1 MEFIFIVYLI
11 FYLYSLIHIFYQQS
25 VRPILG
31 MKGRLLFLPFALKEN
46 SKIGGG
52 TLSKIYV
59 LDTNVLLQDPYAIF
73 TFEDN
78 EVVIPAVVLEEVDSK
93 KRYMDEVG
101 RNARMVSKLID
112 GFRKN
117 GKLHEKIM
125 LENGGVLRIEL
136 NHRSFHQLQEI
147 FVEKTNDNRI
157 LAVAKNLLLEEQSKE
172 NGRPVILVSKDALVR
187 VKADVIGL
195 EAEDFLSD
203 RVVEI
208 DHIYTGFFDFYINSE
223 LLNRFYEKG
232 ELRVSELT
240 NHPFYPNQFII
251 LKDALG
257 SSASAIG
264 IVDHSGQK
272 VKKLIFNHE
281 HIWGIRSRNAQQT
294 MALELLLREDI
305 PLVTLTGKAGTGK
318 TLLAL
323 AAGLMQTEDLGR
335 YKKLLVAR
343 PIVPVGKD
351 IGYLPGEKQ
360 EKLRPWMQP
369 IFDNLEYLFNTKK
382 PGELDAILAGMGS
395 IEVEALTYIRGRSI
409 PDQFIIIDEAQN
421 LTKHEV
427 KTILTRVGERSKI
440 VLMGDP
446 EQIDHPYLD
455 EYNNGLTYVVEKFKD
470 QKAAGHVRL
479 IKGERSG
486 LAQLAADIL

>member
-1 MEFIFIVYLI
+1 
-11 FYLYSLIHIFYQQS
+11 
-25 VRPILG
+25 
-31 MKGRLLFLPFALKEN
+31 
-46 SKIGGG
+46 
-52 TLSKIYV
+52 
-59 LDTNVLLQDPYAIF
+59 LQDPNSIF
-73 TFEDN
+73 SFEEN

-93 KRYMDEVG
+93 KRYMDEIG
-101 RNARMVSKLID
+101 RNARQVSKLID
-112 GFRKN
+112 QLRET
-117 GKLHEKIM
+117 GKLHEKIP
-125 LENGGVLRIEL
+125 LPNGGSLRIEL

-157 LAVAKNLLLEEQSKE
+157 LAVAKNLSLEEQTKE
-172 NGRPVILVSKDALVR
+172 NGRAVILVSKDTLVR
-187 VKADVIGL
+187 VKADAIGL
-195 EAEDFLSD
+195 IAEDFLSD

-208 DHIYTGFFDFYINSE
+208 DHIYSGFLDMYISNE
-223 LLNRFYEKG
+223 NLNRFYEKN
-232 ELRVSELT
+232 ELILSEIT
-240 NHPFYPNQFII
+240 DHPFYPNQFVIM
-251 LKDALG
+251 KDALG
-257 SSASAIG
+257 GSSSAIG
-264 IVDHSGQK
+264 KVDHSG
-272 VKKLIFNHE
+272 KKIQRLVFDHD
-281 HIWGIRSRNAQQT
+281 HIWGIKPRNVQQT
-294 MALELLLREDI
+294 MAMELLLRTDL
-305 PLVTLTGKAGTGK
+305 PLVTLIGKAGTGK

-323 AAGLMQTEDLGR
+323 AAGLMQTEDLGS

-351 IGYLPGEKQ
+351 LGFLPGEKE

-409 PDQFIIIDEAQN
+409 PEQIIIIDEAQN

-470 QKAAGHVRL
+470 QPIAGHVRL
-479 IKGERSG
+479 VKGERSG